1 MIKIELSD
9 KEKNG
14 LTQDER
20 EIAIARKL
28 EILILPYLRR
38 NINFFYAGAN
48 FPKKAKAYHNEV
60 TEEQIQDTISKR
72 KSRISVVCKPLCE
85 TVAGILRE
93 NGLNAT
99 TISCD
104 TDMFR
109 HTDVLLTT
117 TSGKQYI
124 INYLEDIENIQT
136 GMKTPDFAS
145 KPYYERRYKK
155 FEGGF
160 TPDGKALENI
170 EFLSEEQ
177 IGKIDENLGYKKYGM
192 YMDDVIR
199 QIKAEFKNFRS
210 IMAENSYINEEF
222 RLEREG
228 QILTEEEKTQ
238 LKNRIIKEYQ
248 EFSDDEILEQKL
260 DWIFQYFNERMDISG
275 HTDFVM
281 YYSRL
286 LLSQVLEPEEYNKLT
301 RYDCFVPIDSVPDDS
316 PIKEILD
323 FDNDEEKTRHRFC
336 LLACGEISYAFSTKP
351 KAYKKLSQEEVRK
364 LREYARISKTQR
376 PSDLVLQL
384 CDKGNA
390 VPLLFHPL
398 GSKMLNDR
406 AELISINLP
415 KQERKREVQKLV
427 ASIKATDGEVT
438 SITIPY
444 PNGEERYIYIN
455 ENNEFAVRTKKGTTI
470 YHYDEEKDDFKLE
483 SVGTGEER

>member
-9 KEKNG
+9 KEKEG
-14 LTQDER
+14 LNQDEI

-28 EILILPYLRR
+28 EILILPHLRR

-48 FPKKAKAYHNEV
+48 FPKKAKAYHNVV
-60 TEEQIQDTISKR
+60 TKEQIQDTIYGK

-85 TVAGILRE
+85 TVAGILKE

-117 TSGKQYI
+117 SSGKQYI
-124 INYLEDIENIQT
+124 INYLEDIENVQT

-145 KPYYERRYKK
+145 KAYYERRYKK
-155 FEGGF
+155 FEGGL
-160 TPDGKALENI
+160 TPDGKNLENI
-170 EFLSEEQ
+170 QFLREEQ
-177 IGKIDENLGYKKYGM
+177 VEKIDENLGYKNYGM

-199 QIKAEFKNFRS
+199 QIKTEFKDFRT
-210 IMAENSYINEEF
+210 IMAENEYINEQF
-222 RLEREG
+222 RLERTG
-228 QILTEEEKTQ
+228 KKITKEEQQQ
-238 LKNRIIKEYQ
+238 LKNSITMKYQ

-260 DWIFQYFNERMDISG
+260 DWIFQFFNNRMDISG

-286 LLSQVLEPEEYNKLT
+286 LLSQVLEPNEYEKIT
-301 RYDCFVPIDSVPDDS
+301 RYDCFVQKNNMPDDS
-316 PIKEILD
+316 LIKDILD
-323 FDNDEEKTRHRFC
+323 YDNNEEERKLRFC
-336 LLACGEISYAFSTKP
+336 LLTCGKNAYAFSTKP
-351 KAYKKLSQEEVRK
+351 NVYKKLNQEE
-364 LREYARISKTQR
+364 LRQISEYANISKSQK

-398 GSKMLNDR
+398 GSKMLNER
-406 AELISINLP
+406 AELINPSLSVE
-415 KQERKREVQKLV
+415 ERKMEMEKLV

-444 PNGEERYIYIN
+444 PNGEEKYIYIN
-455 ENNEFAVRTKKGTTI
+455 ENNEFAVRTKDGTTI
-470 YHYDEEKDDFKLE
+470 YHYDEEKDCFSLE
-483 SVGTGEER
+483 DIRTGEEK